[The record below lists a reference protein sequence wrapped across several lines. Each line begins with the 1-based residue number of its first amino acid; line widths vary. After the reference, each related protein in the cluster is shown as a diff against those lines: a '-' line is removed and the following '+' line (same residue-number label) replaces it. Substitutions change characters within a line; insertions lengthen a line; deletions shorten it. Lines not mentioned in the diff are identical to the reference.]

1 MSDLDL
7 PIEGQDVSVTVTVG
21 GVIQLVQDQITS
33 FTRKSM
39 SDEGITKNLGTDGS
53 RIRMVFSHW
62 EGTCEFAESRKTLD
76 DINDAVM
83 LARRQNLPIE
93 IEIVEKVKYRNGTNA
108 THTYIN
114 IVWGD
119 VESTAVRSEARKTS
133 VPWKSGSHRLTS

>member
-21 GVIQLVQDQITS
+21 GNLELVQDQVTS

-39 SDEGITKNLGTDGS
+39 SDEGVTKNLGTDGS
-53 RIRMVFSHW
+53 KIRNVFSHW
-62 EGTCEFAESRKTLD
+62 EGAIEFAESRKTLD

-83 LARRQNLPIE
+83 LARRRNLPVE
-93 IEIVEKVKYRNGTNA
+93 IQIVEKVTYRNA
-108 THTYIN
+108 TKATYTYLN

-119 VESTAVRSEARKTS
+119 VESTAVRAESRKTT
-133 VPWKSGSHRLTS
+133 VPWKSGVHRLTS